1 MTSLE
6 TGKESNSLSTASSA
20 IRSQGSHSS
29 FGSFQS
35 WGSGLLGKKDRH
47 RKRKIRANT
56 TRNLSDDDKKKRV
69 YQCTFCCDT
78 FKSKYD
84 WTRHEKSL
92 HLSLEQWVCTPTGG
106 TVTRESGEIKC
117 AYCPVENPDEAHL
130 ESHGH
135 RLCAEKGQEARTFFR
150 KDHLRQH
157 LRLMHECEFEPHM
170 EQWKTS
176 VTFVNSR
183 CGICTARFTRWDERN
198 DHLAA
203 HFKEGRTMSE
213 WKGCRGL
220 DPTFAA
226 HVSNGMPPYLI
237 GMESLSPQPFSAA
250 NHKAWYNHVPNK
262 ILNDARAAGIDQNP
276 EHESPGERPSHP
288 ALASEDVIGEL
299 MEQMG
304 NPSRATCWEI
314 LAIALGRFVKE
325 KIRQGISL
333 TDDMLQV
340 HARRILYDSD
350 DSWNQTAADNPEWLD
365 LFKKA
370 HGLDMIPENIGGSG
384 KFVPEDL
391 ETYGDL
397 GMRVPF
403 CILLEKG
410 VNPNDLPLASEI
422 LHERS
427 KERERAMEQF
437 TKANFASGTTYRIP
451 QGIPGRGDYL
461 PRSAMVVP
469 YERVKDFAT
478 MRETT
483 FEPGHLGQ
491 EMRTADVSIENSN
504 FRLSTASDI
513 YVPYIQTQHT
523 NSTDDSGNHIHNQV
537 STNSTCANTRPNS
550 LLAFSTPDTV
560 SPGQTY
566 DFSAFTN
573 EDMSQNLYSSAP
585 MDMSAFSISGENSM
599 QKTQYDNSMMSGTSA
614 MDMDT
619 SFDTMMNTTSNIED
633 FDFNFD
639 LGFDFDSGTGEVG
652 ADMDTSI

>member
-1 MTSLE
+1 
-6 TGKESNSLSTASSA
+6 
-20 IRSQGSHSS
+20 
-29 FGSFQS
+29 
-35 WGSGLLGKKDRH
+35 
-47 RKRKIRANT
+47 
-56 TRNLSDDDKKKRV
+56 
-69 YQCTFCCDT
+69 
-78 FKSKYD
+78 
-84 WTRHEKSL
+84 
-92 HLSLEQWVCTPTGG
+92 
-106 TVTRESGEIKC
+106 
-117 AYCPVENPDEAHL
+117 
-130 ESHGH
+130 
-135 RLCAEKGQEARTFFR
+135 
-150 KDHLRQH
+150 
-157 LRLMHECEFEPHM
+157 
-170 EQWKTS
+170 
-176 VTFVNSR
+176 
-183 CGICTARFTRWDERN
+183 
-198 DHLAA
+198 
-203 HFKEGRTMSE
+203 MSE

-250 NHKAWYNHVPNK
+250 NQKAWYNHVPNK
-262 ILNDARAAGIDQNP
+262 MLNEARAAGIDQNS
-276 EHESPGERPSHP
+276 EHENPGERPSHP

-314 LAIALGRFVKE
+314 LAIALGRFVRE

-391 ETYGDL
+391 ESYGDL

-410 VNPNDLPLASEI
+410 VNPNDLPIASDI
-422 LHERS
+422 LHQRA
-427 KERERAMEQF
+427 KGRERAMEQF

-461 PRSAMVVP
+461 PRTAMVVP
-469 YERVKDFAT
+469 HERAKDFAT

-483 FEPGHLGQ
+483 FRPGLLGQ
-491 EMRTADVSIENSN
+491 EMRTADGNAENNN

-513 YVPYIQTQHT
+513 YVPYVETRHAD
-523 NSTDDSGNHIHNQV
+523 STDDPGNHIHNQDF
-537 STNSTCANTRPNS
+537 TNSTGPNTRPNS

-566 DFSAFTN
+566 VFSGFTN
-573 EDMSQNLYSSAP
+573 GEASQTLYGSAP
-585 MDMSAFSISGENSM
+585 MDVSAFTTSEENSM
-599 QKTQYDNSMMSGTSA
+599 QEMHYNNSMMIDTSA
-614 MDMDT
+614 MDMNS
-619 SFDTMMNTTSNIED
+619 SFDPSMNATGNIED

-639 LGFDFDSGTGEVG
+639 LGFDFDSGTGGMG
-652 ADMDTSI
+652 ADMDMGIR